1 MRQVRRE
8 SMLTQQTA
16 ERHNLV
22 RQSPPFHQRYACYRH
37 AVLTN
42 CTHFG
47 ALYVPVRALY
57 GSKPLRSLDETTDP
71 GSSRRQREMS
81 GVGRRVLVA
90 LSLIVAAAVVP
101 ANTYAA
107 APAPASASV
116 QRPAVTQ
123 APDEQSARLAARQTG
138 RRVEVMS
145 GRTETTRVFA
155 NPSSTLTV
163 EAHAQPFQVRRGA
176 GWVPVDTRLRIVPD
190 AGVSPVATVT
200 DLVLSAGGAGPV
212 ARLSYQGR
220 ELSLGWPAPLS
231 APRLSGDTATYADVL
246 PGVDLVLRATADG
259 VSELLIV
266 RTPQAASNPA
276 LARVRFTTAAT
287 GLSLSAGADG
297 GLVATDAAGGPVFSA
312 GAPSMWEAAVSSSSQ
327 PRRAPVR
334 LEVGSGDLR
343 LVPDARMLADPTM
356 RFPLTIDPFVT
367 LALGQWGNLSASHP
381 NRSIAADPFRGDGA
395 RVGLHCDWSG
405 CDIVRSVFAFPAAAI
420 YGKHILSA
428 VLTATLIHSPSCTD
442 TPVELWLTGGIND
455 RSTWNNTR
463 WLRRLDTRSAH
474 AADGC
479 AGPVPVLFGGGL
491 AGAVQDA
498 ANQRPPDVTVGLRA
512 ANEFD
517 IRQAKLFQPD
527 VILSVEYNSFPNQP
541 TSLDTAG
548 KGCTMGAGRPF
559 VATLTPQ
566 VKAFVSDPDQGQSLD
581 ATFEFWHAGGSL
593 ITTVQQNFLG
603 NGTFAIV
610 SAPAGALA
618 DGGAYSWR
626 VIVNDGVDSSPFSAF
641 CEFSIDATPPNPA
654 KQVISTDYPNDG
666 SFHGSVGRSGHFTLV
681 PPDAQPEHVAGYMVG
696 LTPCDAISCAT
707 SVPASPVDHSG
718 SVDLTPALVASNALM
733 VWTVNRAG
741 LAGDPLTYTFLVR
754 SATGPAA
761 DWHMSEGAGATA
773 ADASGH
779 GNTATLVGGSG
790 WTTGRSN
797 AGPALAVDGSTGYAA
812 TAGPVQTRNLDTGTL
827 APIRT
832 DRSYTVAA
840 WVKPSAVSGTGQ
852 NPTAVSSDGSRA
864 SAFLLGYTSG
874 GASWRFD
881 VTSSDADNAAVAGVA
896 GSTPVQTDRWTFV
909 AASYDSG
916 SRVIR
921 LYVNGVEEGN
931 ATIAGTFD
939 SAGPMVLG
947 RGRSLGQLDHF
958 FPGAIGEVRV
968 WDRLVTAT
976 DLQVLARPLAPS
988 VTLPGGSTARLGTPV
1003 QVMFSANGDAN
1014 VMRYIYSLDDP
1025 ALASPLTATPA
1036 SPGGPVTVSVTP
1048 DTADFHTIFAA
1059 AVDARG
1065 RIGPLA
1071 SQDIQVLNV
1080 PGAPVAV
1087 SATAVTTGQAT
1098 VTWFSSSDG
1107 GSPITGFTV
1116 IASPGGLTTSVVG
1129 DTEMATVTGLTSGTA
1144 YTFTVIATNA
1154 LGTGPASDP
1163 SNSVIVS

>member
-1 MRQVRRE
+1 
-8 SMLTQQTA
+8 
-16 ERHNLV
+16 
-22 RQSPPFHQRYACYRH
+22 
-37 AVLTN
+37 
-42 CTHFG
+42 
-47 ALYVPVRALY
+47 
-57 GSKPLRSLDETTDP
+57 
-71 GSSRRQREMS
+71 MS
-81 GVGRRVLVA
+81 GVGRRVLLA
-90 LSLIVAAAVVP
+90 LFLIVAAAVVP
-101 ANTYAA
+101 ANSYAA
-107 APAPASASV
+107 APAPASAK
-116 QRPAVTQ
+116 RPAVTQ

-155 NPSSTLTV
+155 NPSSTMTV
-163 EAHAQPFQVRRGA
+163 ESHAQPFQVRRGA
-176 GWVPVDTRLRIVPD
+176 GWVPVDTTLRTVPN
-190 AGVSPVATVT
+190 AEVSPVATVT
-200 DLVLSAGGAGPV
+200 DLALSAGGAGPV

-266 RTPQAASNPA
+266 RTPRAASNPA
-276 LARVRFTTAAT
+276 LASVRFTTATT
-287 GLSLSAGADG
+287 GLSLSAGTGG
-297 GLVATDAAGGPVFSA
+297 GLVATDAAGARVFSA
-312 GAPSMWEAAVSSSSQ
+312 GAPSMWETAASSDSQ

-367 LALGQWGNLSASHP
+367 LALGQWGNLNAAQP
-381 NRSIAADPFRGDGA
+381 NRTITADPFRGDGA
-395 RVGLHCDWSG
+395 LVGLHCDWSG
-405 CDIVRSVFAFPAAAI
+405 CGFFRSVFAFPATAI
-420 YGKHILSA
+420 YGKHILNA
-428 VLTATLIHSPSCTD
+428 VVTATLIQSSSCTD
-442 TPVELWLTGGIND
+442 TPVELWLTGGVDD
-455 RSTWNNTR
+455 RSTWNNTP

-474 AADGC
+474 AANGC
-479 AGPVPVLFGGGL
+479 AGPVPVLFGSGL

-512 ANEFD
+512 ADEFD
-517 IRQAKLFQPD
+517 LRQAKLFQPD

-541 TSLDTAG
+541 TSLDTQG
-548 KGCTMGAGRPF
+548 KGCTTGAGRPF

-566 VKAFVSDPDQGQSLD
+566 VTAFVSDPDQGDSLN
-581 ATFEFWHAGGSL
+581 ATFEFWHTGGSL

-618 DGGAYSWR
+618 DGGTYSWR
-626 VIVNDGVDSSPFSAF
+626 VIVNDGVDSSPFSGF

-666 SFHGSVGRSGHFTLV
+666 SFHGSVGQTGHFTLV
-681 PPDAQPEHVAGYMVG
+681 PPDVQPEHVARYMVG
-696 LTPCDAISCAT
+696 LTPCGSISCAT

-718 SVDLTPALVASNALM
+718 SVDLTPALNGPNTLM
-733 VWTVNRAG
+733 VWTVNRAD
-741 LAGDPLTYTFLVR
+741 LAASPLTYTFLVR
-754 SATGPAA
+754 SAAGPAA
-761 DWHMSEGAGATA
+761 DWRMSEGAGTTA

-790 WTTGRSN
+790 WTTGRSD

-812 TAGPVQTRNLDTGTL
+812 TAGPVRTRNPDTGTL
-827 APIRT
+827 VPIRT

-840 WVKPSAVSGTGQ
+840 WVKPSAVSGTGP

-881 VTSSDADNAAVAGVA
+881 VTGSDVDNAAVAGVA
-896 GSTPVQTDRWTFV
+896 GTTPVQTDRWTFV

-947 RGRSLGQLDHF
+947 RGRSLGHLDHF

-976 DLQVLARPLAPS
+976 DLQVLAQPLAPS
-988 VTLPGGSTARLGTPV
+988 VTLPGGPTARLGTPV
-1003 QVMFSANGDAN
+1003 QVTFSANGDAN
-1014 VMRYIYSLDDP
+1014 VTKYVYGVDDP
-1025 ALASPLTATPA
+1025 ALTSGLSATPA
-1036 SPGGPVTVSVTP
+1036 SPGGPVTVTVTP
-1048 DTADFHTIFAA
+1048 DRAGIQTIYAA

-1065 RIGPLA
+1065 RIGALA
-1071 SQDIQVLNV
+1071 SQDIQVVDV
-1080 PGAPVAV
+1080 PRAPVGV
-1087 SATAVTTGQAT
+1087 SATAGTTGQAM

-1116 IASPGGLTTSVVG
+1116 TASPGGQTTSVVG
-1129 DTEMATVTGLTSGTA
+1129 GTEMATVTGLISGTA
-1144 YTFTVIATNA
+1144 YTFTVTATNA
-1154 LGTGPASDP
+1154 LGTGPASAP